1 MLGRIAKYPHTK
13 TFIVATEHGII
24 HQMQQ
29 RYPDREFIAADGCIG
44 CRLHCPYMKMIDLDN
59 VYRSLTEGVFEIT
72 VEDEV
77 IAGARR
83 SLERMMAV
91 PRDN

>member
-1 MLGRIAKYPHTK
+1 
-13 TFIVATEHGII
+13 
-24 HQMQQ
+24 
-29 RYPDREFIAADGCIG
+29 
-44 CRLHCPYMKMIDLDN
+44 MKMIDLDN
-59 VYRSLTEGVFEIT
+59 VYRSLAEGVFEIT

-77 IAGARR
+77 ISAARR